1 MNELNVNRD
10 DEVVDFET
18 VAIAIGEEK
27 RELFVFKKRDL
38 KLRNWKV
45 RRIFHVEDGN
55 FLI

>member
-45 RRIFHVEDGN
+45 RRIFRVEDGN

>member
-18 VAIAIGEEK
+18 VAIAIGEE
-27 RELFVFKKRDL
+27 RGEVFVFKKRDL

-45 RRIFHVEDGN
+45 RRIFRVEDGN